1 MEKNV
6 SGVDLEELK
15 RAREQLN
22 EEMGIEN
29 DPNMYDNYNP
39 NRLSEESD
47 GSEKSGYEDI
57 GGTED
62 FHANEFYEDES
73 NDVQENSETNKNEI
87 EQNKEDGAEN
97 EEDSPRNF
105 DVYDNFSAF
114 EVNSGAGTKSESE
127 NLDSQMLSS
136 EDVDVN
142 LETSND
148 SEEVKDDNDLSYIGT
163 LNYDDDFVLEN
174 AKTEDVLNQSNN
186 QEEDSK
192 PTENQTLKNEETDE
206 KPENLEQVSEDGA
219 SENITVEKATDNSSE
234 TEIIDDYTKLGHL
247 DELLYEDSQD
257 KSDEPVFEKPKI
269 LYSDI
274 EPYEYVDV
282 IAQDEFKNSDKLSYI
297 LGKSEDGK
305 LHFGHL
311 RDFYNI
317 AIFGRES
324 NSVVSLIHSV
334 ILSLVLKNSV
344 SEVNFVICDSKA
356 DSKFEVYNKST
367 YMYFNRIAKTNK
379 EILDTLIE
387 MTKELEERYKILA
400 MTGVK
405 TIEQYN
411 IISKNDN
418 LKPLPYIVT
427 VFNNYSKSIQL
438 TESDK
443 INTCLYQL
451 LKLGR
456 TVGMY
461 EIVVANTT
469 IKSEEINYNLPT
481 RIAFLTDDEDT
492 SLRTLG
498 EVGAEQLPSSNDFL
512 FSSLEKDGVIHLR
525 VPNLTKKEVE
535 LLIDNINE

>member
-15 RAREQLN
+15 KAREQLN

-29 DPNMYDNYNP
+29 DPNMYENYNP
-39 NRLSEESD
+39 NRSSEETD
-47 GSEKSGYEDI
+47 DSETNSHDDINVVEDS
-57 GGTED
+57 
-62 FHANEFYEDES
+62 HADEFFENES
-73 NDVQENSETNKNEI
+73 NDVQENSETNDNEI
-87 EQNKEDGAEN
+87 EQNEEDKTEN
-97 EEDSPRNF
+97 EADSPRNF

-114 EVNSGAGTKSESE
+114 EVNSEKNDTGSESK
-127 NLDSQMLSS
+127 NLDSQILPS
-136 EDVDVN
+136 ENVDEN
-142 LETSND
+142 LENSSD
-148 SEEVKDDNDLSYIGT
+148 SEEVKDSNDLSYIGT

-174 AKTEDVLNQSNN
+174 AKTEESSNLADN
-186 QEEDSK
+186 QEDSS
-192 PTENQTLKNEETDE
+192 TQNENQIVENEETDE
-206 KPENLEQVSEDGA
+206 NSENLEQT
-219 SENITVEKATDNSSE
+219 SENNESEKEYNNSSE

-411 IISKNDN
+411 IIAKNDN

-512 FSSLEKDGVIHLR
+512 FSSLEKDSVVHLR